1 MELTIRPMTPQER
14 MYAYSQSSQ
23 IESQTGCIGHLRADM
38 GSNGEGFFSSWTDH
52 RGDLKTQDFK
62 DEFDEVINALRF
74 ESEYGDILKNL
85 HSLSKYCHS
94 HPESSYGNDR
104 EYGFRA
110 DTPSYT
116 FMLRLNPNKGDYN
129 LYCYCFKR
137 DWLDRHLAHAA
148 KGIRFITPDYKE
160 MFRVEDGDSIRITK
174 DNGLTA
180 DYVCRYIDEYH
191 VEVGGAHGNLY
202 HICEFAERMKMAG
215 STVIPIRA
223 SLPERCFSVLQA
235 TGEVVALQRGKK
247 FCARIATGDYDAV
260 IIGHSQF
267 EKIPMSAERQQIII
281 NRQIE
286 EIMDGID
293 EAKHAKAERYT
304 IKQLERTKHS
314 LETRLAKLN
323 DQSRKDSLVTFEELG
338 VDRIFIDE
346 SHYFKNLF
354 LATKMR
360 NVGGIAQTEAQKS
373 SDLFMKTQY
382 LDEITGGRG
391 VIFATGT
398 PISNSMVELYTIQRY
413 LQYHTLEEMDMLHF
427 DDWAAA
433 FGETI
438 TAVELSPE
446 GSGYRAKTRFA
457 KFYNLPE
464 LMSTF
469 KMAADIQTA
478 DMLKLPVPKA
488 DFHTEVIKPSEIQ
501 QEMVAGLAE
510 RAEKIRAG
518 GVDPKVD
525 NMLRITNDGRKL
537 ALDMRLINPLAA
549 DDENGKVSTCA
560 RNVFRIWEQTTEQRG
575 AQLVFCDLSTPKD
588 DGSFNVY
595 DDLKKKLMAMGIPE
609 NEIAYIHDANTE
621 ARKKELFAKVRA
633 GQVRILLGSTQK
645 MGAGTNVQDRLV
657 ALHDLDC
664 PWRPS
669 DLAQRLGRIIR
680 QGNQNAEVDIY
691 RYVTENTF
699 DAYLYQLVE
708 NKQKFIAQIMT
719 SKSPVRVAD
728 DIDETALSYS
738 EIKALATGNPLIIEK
753 CNLDMEVAKLNV
765 LKASHLSQ
773 KYALEEMVLRK
784 YPQMIQDLKQHIF
797 CYEQDTK
804 LVELHPKPAEGFVGL
819 TLMGKEIADK
829 EAAGKAIIDVCTT
842 MTGSGTAEII
852 GEYRGFFIS
861 IAYEGAKNEYQMHL
875 KGAMTHTV
883 VLGADVYGN
892 ITRMDNVIDGIA
904 GKLKTA
910 SAELTETQVQ
920 MENAREEMNAPFA
933 KEDELKE
940 KEARLKELNIL
951 LNMDQKDRS
960 LIDDTPEEDTP
971 DRPRPRGIER

>member
-1 MELTIRPMTPQER
+1 MESGAAAPLRP
-14 MYAYSQSSQ
+14 Y
-23 IESQTGCIGHLRADM
+23 
-38 GSNGEGFFSSWTDH
+38 
-52 RGDLKTQDFK
+52 
-62 DEFDEVINALRF
+62 
-74 ESEYGDILKNL
+74 
-85 HSLSKYCHS
+85 LS
-94 HPESSYGNDR
+94 P
-104 EYGFRA
+104 F
-110 DTPSYT
+110 
-116 FMLRLNPNKGDYN
+116 
-129 LYCYCFKR
+129 
-137 DWLDRHLAHAA
+137 
-148 KGIRFITPDYKE
+148 
-160 MFRVEDGDSIRITK
+160 
-174 DNGLTA
+174 
-180 DYVCRYIDEYH
+180 
-191 VEVGGAHGNLY
+191 
-202 HICEFAERMKMAG
+202 
-215 STVIPIRA
+215 
-223 SLPERCFSVLQA
+223 
-235 TGEVVALQRGKK
+235 
-247 FCARIATGDYDAV
+247 
-260 IIGHSQF
+260 
-267 EKIPMSAERQQIII
+267 
-281 NRQIE
+281 
-286 EIMDGID
+286 
-293 EAKHAKAERYT
+293 
-304 IKQLERTKHS
+304 
-314 LETRLAKLN
+314 
-323 DQSRKDSLVTFEELG
+323 
-338 VDRIFIDE
+338 
-346 SHYFKNLF
+346 F

-413 LQYHTLEEMDMLHF
+413 LQYHTLEEMEMLHF

-438 TAVELSPE
+438 TAIELSPE

-488 DFHTEVIKPSEIQ
+488 NFHTEVIKPTEIQ

-518 GVDPKVD
+518 GIDPKVD

-595 DDLKKKLMAMGIPE
+595 DDLKKKLMAMGVPE

-633 GQVRILLGSTQK
+633 GQVRVLLGSTQK

-669 DLAQRLGRIIR
+669 DLAQRLGRIVR
-680 QGNQNAEVDIY
+680 QGNQNAQVDIY

-738 EIKALATGNPLIIEK
+738 EIKALATGNPFIIEK

-773 KYALEEMVLRK
+773 KYALEEMVLRI
-784 YPQMIQDLKQHIF
+784 YPQMIQDLKQRIF

-804 LVELHPKPAEGFVGL
+804 LAELHPKPTEGFVGL

-842 MTGSGTAEII
+842 MTGSGTAEMI

-861 IAYEGAKNEYQMHL
+861 IAYDGTKNEYQMHL

-892 ITRMDNVIDGIA
+892 ITRMDNVIEGIA
-904 GKLKTA
+904 GKLITA
-910 SAELTETQVQ
+910 NAELAETQVQ
-920 MENAREEMNAPFA
+920 MENAREEMKAPFA
-933 KEDELKE
+933 KETELKE

-960 LIDDTPEEDTP
+960 LIDDTPEEDIP
-971 DRPRPRGIER
+971 DKPRPRRIER